1 MVAAV
6 LHNGLWA
13 TPNLAF
19 WSLIADSPGTNPFAS
34 ELAGDYLM
42 TNVSLTSLAA
52 AVGQTA
58 PHEYARLHL
67 VVLVVAWAAVV
78 ALAWRRHGFAVAR
91 ALTVVLAA
99 APLVTVSMQWLGQPD
114 PLTGLCGVAMVLV
127 RRRWALAVLA
137 VVAGLSHPEQ
147 ALFMAVVAA
156 VMRPLVPSA
165 VAPALTPAIDRS
177 GVSTEGGTAGS
188 GAQAWWPEAGIDAI
202 VAVGGVLA
210 GRLLTE
216 AYFAIAGIVIS
227 TPRTDYLRFGFDGF
241 VEHHAR
247 QPLGLLWTLWGP
259 LWLVVAGVAAAISV
273 GRRKRSSA
281 DLEDP
286 EPTPEQA
293 VISVKRPKRRNR
305 PGFAPADQALTAWSG
320 SVATRRL
327 AVVAGLAAVLA
338 LVPVVVTLDETRVY
352 AVITAPLLVA
362 LAVLAARL
370 VPSTVAPWAAAGFL
384 ALTAAIPGGFATGI
398 TSWRSQL
405 PTREMVVFLADGSL
419 PERALRD
426 GAQGDLTTWLLVPFD
441 FVIPD
446 LPAQPRD

>member
-1 MVAAV
+1 M

-19 WSLIADSPGTNPFAS
+19 WSLIAEDPGNNPFRAG
-34 ELAGDYLM
+34 LAGDYLL
-42 TNVSLTSLAA
+42 TNLSTSSLAA
-52 AVGQTA
+52 VVGQTA

-78 ALAWRRHGFAVAR
+78 ALAWRRLGYEVAR

-114 PLTGLCGVAMVLV
+114 PLTGLCGVAMVLA
-127 RRRWALAVLA
+127 RRRWALVALA

-156 VMRPLVPSA
+156 AVRPLVPPA
-165 VAPALTPAIDRS
+165 VSPARS
-177 GVSTEGGTAGS
+177 PVIGPTGASGEDVTASTAET
-188 GAQAWWPEAGIDAI
+188 WWPEAGIDAI
-202 VAVGGVLA
+202 AAVGGVLA
-210 GRLLTE
+210 GRILTQLW
-216 AYFAIAGIVIS
+216 FTVNDIVVS
-227 TPRTDYLRFGFDGF
+227 TPRTDYLRFGVDGF
-241 VEHHAR
+241 VEHHSR

-259 LWLVVAGVAAAISV
+259 LWLVIAGAAAAISV
-273 GRRKRSSA
+273 GRRRRSNA
-281 DLEDP
+281 NLEDP
-286 EPTPEQA
+286 EPTPEMV
-293 VISVKRPKRRNR
+293 VISVKRPKRRYQ
-305 PGFAPADQALTAWSG
+305 PGVSPADRALTAWFG

-327 AVVAGLAAVLA
+327 AVGAGLAAVLA
-338 LVPVVVTLDETRVY
+338 LVPVAVTLDETRVY

-370 VPSTVAPWAAAGFL
+370 VPSTMAAWAAAGFL
-384 ALTAAIPGGFATGI
+384 AVTAAIPGGFATGI

-405 PTREMVVFLADGSL
+405 PTGEMVVFLADGSL

-426 GAQGDLTTWLLVPFD
+426 EAEGDLTTWLLEPFD

-446 LPAQPRD
+446 LPDPPDD

>member
-1 MVAAV
+1 MLGWWLASVVAAV

-19 WSLIADSPGTNPFAS
+19 WSLIADSPGANPFGP
-34 ELAGDYLM
+34 ELAGDYLL

-78 ALAWRRHGFAVAR
+78 ALAWRRLGYAVAR
-91 ALTVVLAA
+91 ALTVVFAA

-156 VMRPLVPSA
+156 AVRPLVPPA
-165 VAPALTPAIDRS
+165 VEPAPAPATDRS
-177 GVSTEGGTAGS
+177 GGSAEGDTAGS
-188 GAQAWWPEAGIDAI
+188 GAEAWWRAAGIDA
-202 VAVGGVLA
+202 VAAVGGVLA

-216 AYFAIAGIVIS
+216 VYFAVSGIVIA
-227 TPRTDYLRFGFDGF
+227 TPRTDYLRFGVDGF
-241 VEHHAR
+241 VEHHSR

-259 LWLVVAGVAAAISV
+259 LWLVIAGVAAALSV
-273 GRRKRSSA
+273 RRRMDLDRRGSPPGESPGESPGPAPGAVAGAVPSTASA
-281 DLEDP
+281 E
-286 EPTPEQA
+286 
-293 VISVKRPKRRNR
+293 
-305 PGFAPADQALTAWSG
+305 

-327 AVVAGLAAVLA
+327 AVAAGLAAVLA
-338 LVPVVVTLDETRVY
+338 LLPVVVTLDETRVY

-362 LAVLAARL
+362 VAVLGARL
-370 VPSTVAPWAAAGFL
+370 LPSKAAPWAAAGFL
-384 ALTAAIPGGFATGI
+384 AVTAAIPGGFATGI
-398 TSWRSQL
+398 TSWRPQL
-405 PTREMVVFLADGSL
+405 PTGEMVVFLADGSL
-419 PERALRD
+419 PDRAGD
-426 GAQGDLTTWLLVPFD
+426 DLTAWLLEPFD

-446 LPAQPRD
+446 LPDQPRD